1 MRSAN
6 NVESRVKPSPIQV
19 GDFAYCRSKYYRD
32 QLQLPEE
39 LGLVIEIKRSNFKI
53 LYPNDKRCWLPRE
66 ALARIRPERLDYSGF
81 LEKLHYI
88 IKRVHALECELISE
102 SGMHRLSLRI
112 DKIDA
117 NTVDDL
123 RDFLG
128 SDFISLVVVP
138 EGMAFMQLELHFGNS
153 VTVAEIT

>member
-1 MRSAN
+1 VRSAN
-6 NVESRVKPSPIQV
+6 HIESRVKQSPIQV

-66 ALARIRPERLDYSGF
+66 ALARVRPERLGYSGF

-88 IKRVHALECELISE
+88 IKRVHALECELVSE

-138 EGMAFMQLELHFGNS
+138 EGMAFMQLELHFGN
-153 VTVAEIT
+153 A